1 MENKTPLWS
10 NDHPQII
17 SNLAQH
23 TISKSYYGLGTN
35 IVLTA
40 FGSAEQRDLD
50 DAYAL
55 IARYEDIL
63 TVNRDHSELMAVN
76 QAAGQHPVQV
86 SHASYH
92 LAKKAIAISLE
103 DNGFDAL
110 IGPLVKLW
118 HIGFDDAHVPSEAE
132 IQERL
137 KLIDPRDV
145 ELNDHDMTIFLKKP
159 GMEIDLGAIAKGYIA
174 DRIRDLWRSRD
185 IRAGIID
192 LGGNIL
198 MHGTAPKHQDGLWR
212 IGVQDPSAKRGQ
224 SILVAALPECS
235 AVTSGIYE
243 RHLEENGQDYHHIID
258 PATGHPRKTALAG
271 VTVFSGQSITGEI
284 ETGRL
289 FFAGQPLPNWIN
301 DHPDVMG
308 AVFVDQAHH
317 VQVVGLKPDQVRIID
332 HSYDVQFIND

>member
-118 HIGFDDAHVPSEAE
+118 HIGFDDAHVPSEEE

-137 KLIDPRDV
+137 KLIDPHDV
-145 ELNDHDMTIFLKKP
+145 ELNDRDMTIFLKKP

-185 IRAGIID
+185 LRAGIID

-224 SILVAALPECS
+224 SILVATLPECS

-258 PATGHPRKTALAG
+258 PATGHPRKT
-271 VTVFSGQSITGEI
+271 E
-284 ETGRL
+284 
-289 FFAGQPLPNWIN
+289 
-301 DHPDVMG
+301 
-308 AVFVDQAHH
+308 
-317 VQVVGLKPDQVRIID
+317 
-332 HSYDVQFIND
+332 

>member
-23 TISKSYYGLGTN
+23 AISKSYYGLGTN
-35 IVLTA
+35 IILTV

-76 QAAGQHPVQV
+76 QAAGKHPVQV
-86 SHASYH
+86 SYASYH
-92 LAKKAIAISLE
+92 LAKKAIEISLE

-118 HIGFDDAHVPSEAE
+118 HIGFDDAHVPSEKA

-198 MHGTAPKHQDGLWR
+198 MHGTAPRHQDGLWR

-258 PATGHPRKTALAG
+258 PATGHPRKTQLAG
-271 VTVFSGQSITGEI
+271 VTVFSGLSITGEI

-289 FFAGQPLPNWIN
+289 FFAGQPIPNWVK

-308 AVFVDQAHH
+308 AVFVDQNRH
-317 VQVVGLKPDQVRIID
+317 VKIVGLNQDQIRILD
-332 HSYDVQFIND
+332 HSYDIKFVAD

>member
-23 TISKSYYGLGTN
+23 AISKSYYGLGTN
-35 IVLTA
+35 IILTV

-76 QAAGQHPVQV
+76 QAAGKHPVQV
-86 SHASYH
+86 SYASYH
-92 LAKKAIAISLE
+92 LAKKAIEISLE

-118 HIGFDDAHVPSEAE
+118 HIGFDDAHVPSEKA

-258 PATGHPRKTALAG
+258 PATGHPRKTQLAG
-271 VTVFSGQSITGEI
+271 VTVFSGLSITGEI

-289 FFAGQPLPNWIN
+289 FFAGQPIPSWVK

-308 AVFVDQAHH
+308 AVFVDQNRH
-317 VQVVGLKPDQVRIID
+317 VKIVGLNQDQVRILD
-332 HSYDVQFIND
+332 HSYDIKFVAD

>member
-1 MENKTPLWS
+1 MENQTPLWS

-17 SNLAQH
+17 NQLAQH
-23 TISKSYYGLGTN
+23 TISKTYYGLGTN

-40 FGSAEQRDLD
+40 FGSASQRDLD

-76 QAAGQHPVQV
+76 QAAGKCPVQV
-86 SHASYH
+86 SYASYH
-92 LAKKAIAISLE
+92 LAKKAIEISLE

-118 HIGFDDAHVPSEAE
+118 HIGFDDAHVPSEKA

-137 KLIDPRDV
+137 QLIDPHDV
-145 ELNDHDMTIFLKKP
+145 ELNDDDMTIFLKKP

-243 RHLEENGQDYHHIID
+243 RHLQADGQDYHHIID
-258 PATGHPRKTALAG
+258 PATGHPRKTQLAG
-271 VTVFSGQSITGEI
+271 VTVFSGLSITGEI
-284 ETGRL
+284 ETERL
-289 FFAGQPLPNWIN
+289 FFAGQPIPNWVK

-308 AVFVDQAHH
+308 AVFVDQNRH
-317 VQVVGLKPDQVRIID
+317 VKIVGLKQDQVCILD
-332 HSYDVQFIND
+332 HSYDIEFVAD

>member
-23 TISKSYYGLGTN
+23 AISKSYHGLGTN
-35 IVLTA
+35 IILTV

-63 TVNRDHSELMAVN
+63 TVNRDHSELIAVN
-76 QAAGQHPVQV
+76 QAAGKHPVQV
-86 SHASYH
+86 SYASYH
-92 LAKKAIAISLE
+92 LAKKAIEISLE

-118 HIGFDDAHVPSEAE
+118 HIGFDDAHVPSEKA

-198 MHGTAPKHQDGLWR
+198 MHGTAPRHQDGLWR

-258 PATGHPRKTALAG
+258 PATGHPRKTQLAG
-271 VTVFSGQSITGEI
+271 VTVFSGLSITGEI

-289 FFAGQPLPNWIN
+289 FFAGQPIPNWVK

-308 AVFVDQAHH
+308 AVFVDQNRH
-317 VQVVGLKPDQVRIID
+317 VKIVGLNQDQIRILD
-332 HSYDVQFIND
+332 HSYDIKFVAD